1 MTQTFRTSVKVLLRR
16 VTPRS
21 GDGRANPEGHDASHG
36 GVRRRGLV
44 VAIGP
49 GCLPPIPTGPAGQA
63 QRSGLPDGRTDC
75 VRCGGAF
82 RHEHSSVTR
91 PSVCASEAAM
101 CDGLPVDA
109 PSPFSAP

>member
-1 MTQTFRTSVKVLLRR
+1 MVAPPRR
-16 VTPRS
+16 VRRITWWVTAPWFGRS
-21 GDGRANPEGHDASHG
+21 DR
-36 GVRRRGLV
+36 
-44 VAIGP
+44 P

-91 PSVCASEAAM
+91 PSVCASEASM